1 MSFSK
6 KSLYFGVVTYLAAMI
21 GSLLLA
27 LIKLDF
33 TGYEIGRLGLFFVL
47 ATTGVVMYRF
57 GVGILPHLKQSQSSA
72 S

>member
-1 MSFSK
+1 MSFSQ
-6 KSLYFGVVTYLAAMI
+6 KSLYFGVVAYLAAMI

-47 ATTGVVMYRF
+47 ATTGVVTYRL
-57 GVGILPHLKQSQSSA
+57 GVGILTHLKKLQSSA

>member
-1 MSFSK
+1 MSFSQ

-47 ATTGVVMYRF
+47 ATTGVVTYRL
-57 GVGILPHLKQSQSSA
+57 GVGILTHLKKLQSSA